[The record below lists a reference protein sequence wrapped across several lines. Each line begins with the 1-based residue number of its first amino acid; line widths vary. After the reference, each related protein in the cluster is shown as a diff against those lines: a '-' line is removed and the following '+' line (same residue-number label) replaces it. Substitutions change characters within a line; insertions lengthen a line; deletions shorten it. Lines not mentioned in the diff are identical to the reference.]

1 MSDFLKKD
9 FFSILFQVFF
19 STSEQFFLQNLF
31 ISTYIFS
38 EQSTQRKNMTFKK
51 RNLFLMK
58 LLWPEL

>member
-1 MSDFLKKD
+1 MSD